1 MNLIVAADAA
11 WGIGKDGEQM
21 VYIAPDLKRFRRLT
35 SGHPVLVGRKTLA
48 TFPGGRPLKNRRNL
62 ILSRDPSFT
71 VEGGE
76 VFRSLTEALS
86 AAPEDTIVLGGGSV
100 YAQAVDA
107 CDTAYVTRIHTAF
120 PGVDCWFPDLDKDPA
135 WQIVETDGPYVW
147 GEVAYSYLTYRR
159 VAPTA

>member
-35 SGHPVLVGRKTLA
+35 SGHPILVGRKTLA

-71 VEGGE
+71 VEGFYGIHIQ
-76 VFRSLTEALS
+76 VLTRHS
-86 AAPEDTIVLGGGSV
+86 HNFSSHNNKSSP
-100 YAQAVDA
+100 
-107 CDTAYVTRIHTAF
+107 
-120 PGVDCWFPDLDKDPA
+120 
-135 WQIVETDGPYVW
+135 
-147 GEVAYSYLTYRR
+147 
-159 VAPTA
+159 

>member
-1 MNLIVAADAA
+1 
-11 WGIGKDGEQM
+11 M

-86 AAPEDTIVLGGGSV
+86 AAPEDTFVLGGGSV

-107 CDTAYVTRIHTAF
+107 CDTAYVTRIHTAC

>member
-86 AAPEDTIVLGGGSV
+86 AAPEDTFVLGGGSDAGNIAMMGV
-100 YAQAVDA
+100 PVLCSCGVRGEWNHTDREYAVVESMYERTELWCMVVAA
-107 CDTAYVTRIHTAF
+107 
-120 PGVDCWFPDLDKDPA
+120 LDQFKK
-135 WQIVETDGPYVW
+135 
-147 GEVAYSYLTYRR
+147 
-159 VAPTA
+159 

>member
-86 AAPEDTIVLGGGSV
+86 AAPEDTFVLGGGSV
-100 YAQAVDA
+100 YAQAVM
-107 CDTAYVTRIHTAF
+107 
-120 PGVDCWFPDLDKDPA
+120 PA
-135 WQIVETDGPYVW
+135 TP
-147 GEVAYSYLTYRR
+147 
-159 VAPTA
+159 PM